1 MLVGA
6 VIGFWSIDRIHV
18 TSSIALAIGVVL
30 AAAAGALMA
39 SIHAFLVI
47 TMRASQIVSGLALTI
62 FAGAVGLSS
71 YLGNDLNLAGVPATH
86 TFTPIFPS
94 SMQNWPVVG
103 PILFGQDLLVYASW
117 ALVLALI
124 YYLNRTR
131 YGLNVRAVGE
141 SPGAADAMGI
151 SVPRY
156 RYVHTIAGGAL
167 AGVAGAT
174 FTLAITPQWVDG
186 ITGGAG
192 WIAIALVDLR
202 LLAPRAV
209 PRRRVLL
216 RRVAGARARAPGAP
230 DQSRP
235 DGALDERA
243 PLHRDDRGARDR
255 VGEQRE
261 APAGRARG
269 ARRRLHARGPLAEP
283 DGLARGVDVDHA
295 SRRSPSG
302 GRASSACRRTSRRS
316 TRRPCTAA
324 ARGPGSVKP
333 VGAPISAGSCESER
347 CVLAMQIGS
356 PPRPRRFERARPGR
370 ARQARA
376 RLRPRRRRGVAIA
389 AIFSLDRRRRA
400 RRGTAASGAA
410 GGAAATTA
418 SASSTAPSPPRSKP
432 SLTATPC
439 SAELRRESR
448 GRLDLGRRVA
458 SGTG

>member
-1 MLVGA
+1 MNHSLLVVVIASGIAYGTPLLYASLGELLAERSGVLNLGVEGMMLVGA

-192 WIAIALVDLR
+192 WIAIALVIFAFWRPELC
-202 LLAPRAV
+202 LVGAYFFGALQALAPELQARQINLGPTVLWTSALPYIATIV
-209 PRRRVLL
+209 VLVIVSASNAKRRL
-216 RRVAGARARAPGAP
+216 GAP
-230 DQSRP
+230 A
-235 DGALDERA
+235 AL
-243 PLHRDDRGARDR
+243 
-255 VGEQRE
+255 
-261 APAGRARG
+261 
-269 ARRRLHARGPLAEP
+269 
-283 DGLARGVDVDHA
+283 
-295 SRRSPSG
+295 
-302 GRASSACRRTSRRS
+302 
-316 TRRPCTAA
+316 
-324 ARGPGSVKP
+324 
-333 VGAPISAGSCESER
+333 
-347 CVLAMQIGS
+347 
-356 PPRPRRFERARPGR
+356 
-370 ARQARA
+370 
-376 RLRPRRRRGVAIA
+376 GVAYTRE
-389 AIFSLDRRRRA
+389 DR
-400 RRGTAASGAA
+400 
-410 GGAAATTA
+410 
-418 SASSTAPSPPRSKP
+418 
-432 SLTATPC
+432 
-439 SAELRRESR
+439 
-448 GRLDLGRRVA
+448 
-458 SGTG
+458 